1 MQERRVSRVCKNG
14 RKQGCKDSV
23 LGRDERAWS
32 EANNKVKE
40 KRKGIDEGGKEG
52 IFQDK
57 ICGYLKSG

>member
-1 MQERRVSRVCKNG
+1 MQERRVYRVCKNG

-23 LGRDERAWS
+23 LGRDESAWS

-57 ICGYLKSG
+57 I